1 MDNLK
6 RCRRLALVAIGFSL
20 LLLGCAAPR
29 TIQTHPAISQKCQNI
44 KSVALAK
51 PDIKVYLISAGG
63 VPELMDEWS
72 SLASDNVTKALLAQF
87 EGSGTKISM
96 LKTDA
101 QNEQEMREVLAL
113 FPVVSNAIMNHAAPA
128 QPGFSQSAPTTYEA
142 GADYSVGPI
151 PKILGPS
158 GADALLLVHG
168 VDQFASAG
176 KKAVNVL
183 GTVSGVMMSALTGIV
198 VVPRGEGTTLRIALV
213 DRNGTVLWHNLKG
226 GSTNLRDP
234 EQTKGFVAVAL
245 DEFPGLKK

>member
-1 MDNLK
+1 MDNLIH
-6 RCRRLALVAIGFSL
+6 RARLAFAAIGFSL

-29 TIQTHPAISQKCQNI
+29 TIQTHPALSQKCQNI
-44 KSVALAK
+44 KSVVLAK
-51 PDIKVYLISAGG
+51 PDIKVYLVSAGG

-72 SLASDNVTKALLAQF
+72 SLASDNVTKALLARF
-87 EGSGTKISM
+87 EGSGTRISV

-113 FPVVSNAIMNHAAPA
+113 FPVVSNAIMYHAAPA
-128 QPGFSQSAPTTYEA
+128 QPGFTQSAPASYEA

-151 PKILGPS
+151 PKILDPAV
-158 GADALLLVHG
+158 ADAMLLVHG
-168 VDQFASAG
+168 VDQYASAG

-183 GTVSGVMMSALTGIV
+183 GTVSGVMMSAFTGLV

-234 EQTKGFVAVAL
+234 DQAKDFVEVAL
-245 DEFPGLKK
+245 EEFPGLKK

>member
-6 RCRRLALVAIGFSL
+6 RCARLAFVAIGFSL
-20 LLLGCAAPR
+20 LLLGCIAPR
-29 TIQTHPAISQKCQNI
+29 SIQTHPALSQKCQNI
-44 KSVALAK
+44 KSIVLAK
-51 PDIKVYLISAGG
+51 PDIKVYLVSAGG

-72 SLASDNVTKALLAQF
+72 SLASDNVTKALLSQF
-87 EGSGTKISM
+87 EGSGTKMSV

-101 QNEQEMREVLAL
+101 QNEQEMKDVLAL
-113 FPVVSNAIMNHAAPA
+113 FPVVSNAIMYHATPT
-128 QPGFSQSAPTTYEA
+128 QPGFTQSAPSAYET

-151 PKILGPS
+151 SKILDPA

-168 VDQFASAG
+168 LDQYASAG

-198 VVPRGEGTTLRIALV
+198 VVPRGEGTTIRIALV
-213 DRNGTVLWHNLKG
+213 DRNGSVLWHNLKG

-234 EQTKGFVAVAL
+234 DLAKGFIEVAL

>member
-6 RCRRLALVAIGFSL
+6 RCARLVFIAIGFSL

-29 TIQTHPAISQKCQNI
+29 TIQTHPALSQKCQNI
-44 KSVALAK
+44 KSIVFAK
-51 PDIKVYLISAGG
+51 PDIKVYLVSAGG

-72 SLASDNVTKALLAQF
+72 NLASDNVTKALLAQF
-87 EGSGTKISM
+87 EGSGTKISV
-96 LKTDA
+96 LKTDP
-101 QNEQEMREVLAL
+101 QNEQEMKEVLAL
-113 FPVVSNAIMNHAAPA
+113 FPVVSNAIMYHAAPA
-128 QPGFSQSAPTTYEA
+128 QPGFTQSAPMTYET

-151 PKILGPS
+151 PKILDPA

-168 VDQFASAG
+168 VDQYASAG

-183 GTVSGVMMSALTGIV
+183 GTVSGVMMSAFTGIV

-234 EQTKGFVAVAL
+234 DQAKGFVEVAL